1 MVSERK
7 VDVKVR
13 KSVCIKG
20 WEVEIIQLHHD
31 ILVIK
36 YSGRWKTMELVT
48 RNY

>member
-13 KSVCIKG
+13 KSICIKG
-20 WEVEIIQLHHD
+20 WEVEIIQLHNN

-36 YSGRWKTMELVT
+36 YSR
-48 RNY
+48 R